1 MTPDH
6 GHRILLVD
14 DNDKIRSLIDDA
26 LQMEPE
32 SFEVFHA
39 ANGEEAISTVE
50 EHNGNFDVVVLDLQ
64 MPITNGWETLRVLHD
79 DDGYPEIP
87 VIMLTVQSELE
98 NAAKAWSLGARFFV
112 SKPVSIPVL
121 VSAIKQAVD
130 ERESATS

>member
-1 MTPDH
+1 MAQDP

-14 DNDKIRSLIDDA
+14 DNEKIRSLIDDA

-32 SFEVFHA
+32 SFQVFHA
-39 ANGEEAISTVE
+39 SNGEEAITAVE
-50 EHNGNFDVVVLDLQ
+50 ENSGNFDAIVLDLQ
-64 MPITNGWETLRVLHD
+64 MPVTNGWETLRILHD
-79 DDGYPEIP
+79 DDGYPDIP

-121 VSAIKQAVD
+121 IDAVKRAVG
-130 ERESATS
+130 EKSNAV